1 MTLNRNL
8 LTSISKGLLT
18 KLEEPYEKIEDLK
31 IPENFRLLL
40 PRNTYEALEY
50 AHLVHEKE
58 LITRAEVVDFA
69 RIHYIKMKNSHLKK
83 PQIIHEFLSR
93 YPELKGRV

>member
-8 LTSISKGLLT
+8 LTSITKGLLR
-18 KLEEPYEKIEDLK
+18 KLEEPYEKLEDLK
-31 IPENFRLLL
+31 IHENFRLLL

-50 AHLVHEKE
+50 AHLVYEKG
-58 LITRAEVVDFA
+58 LITREEVVGFA
-69 RIHYIKMKNSHLKK
+69 RIHYIKMKNSSLKK
-83 PQIIHEFLSR
+83 PQTINEFLSR